1 MYIIK
6 VQVYIYYNIYL
17 IYKYIF
23 IINSVFI
30 LSDLDNFDIKNNKP
44 KVKLYNYII
53 KLLINNKLNNK

>member
-1 MYIIK
+1 MYIMK